1 MRKIVE
7 TRIPLSNTSTIMRNP
22 SLHNSGKGLRM
33 IVLVS
38 LIVLLRGYP
47 CFHDFSHGASL
58 HPYFIFPLV
67 IIMFMIYV
75 FIYRLAMLLFCTC
88 LALGEHA

>member
-7 TRIPLSNTSTIMRNP
+7 TRNSLSNTIKDISTIMRNP
-22 SLHNSGKGLRM
+22 LPELCREGLRM

-38 LIVLLRGYP
+38 LIVLLRGFP

-58 HPYFIFPLV
+58 HPEPR
-67 IIMFMIYV
+67 
-75 FIYRLAMLLFCTC
+75 RLDKIT
-88 LALGEHA
+88 